1 MGTTV
6 RQLERPVTRE
16 EEAAEGAEDEK
27 LYVEISRVEAC

>member
-6 RQLERPVTRE
+6 RQLEQPATGE

-27 LYVEISRVEAC
+27 LCVEISRVEAR